1 MVRQCRLLEISRS
14 GLYYRPAAMS
24 QEDLALMK
32 MIDRQ
37 YLATPFYGARRLA
50 AWLRIRDTGSTANVS
65 GG

>member
-1 MVRQCRLLEISRS
+1 VERQCKLLGISRS
-14 GLYYRPAAMS
+14 GLYYQAAAMS

-32 MIDRQ
+32 VIDRQ

-50 AWLRIRDTGSTANVS
+50 AWLRNVDTGSTANVS